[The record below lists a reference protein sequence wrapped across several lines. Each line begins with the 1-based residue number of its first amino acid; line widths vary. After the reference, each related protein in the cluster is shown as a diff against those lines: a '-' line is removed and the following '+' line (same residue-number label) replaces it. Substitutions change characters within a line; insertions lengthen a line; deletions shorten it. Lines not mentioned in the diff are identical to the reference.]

1 MENYKILGKEGTLP
15 SKGVSTFVYFLIT
28 MLYFSDLLLFLVIY
42 LTSLI
47 SCYFNKHIVTIYVW
61 EAYARNPIRL
71 INDYFYSKFSRLDF
85 IYKKNIKNKKG
96 GGLRFRFHLTCSS
109 F

>member
-15 SKGVSTFVYFLIT
+15 SKGVSTFICFLIT

-85 IYKKNIKNKKG
+85 IYKKNIKNKK
-96 GGLRFRFHLTCSS
+96 
-109 F
+109 